1 MDDAQA
7 NWAVCS
13 EGFQN
18 RSNLRARLDAK
29 EVRGLA
35 GLDTAPELPFRCEQE
50 VLVERVGRNSHL
62 DPLAAARVIVMLP
75 ALAVNFNASAVFPKT
90 CGDPDTAG
98 P

>member
-35 GLDTAPELPFRCEQE
+35 GLDAALLFRCEQE
-50 VLVERVGRNSHL
+50 VLVERVGRNSQLHA
-62 DPLAAARVIVMLP
+62 LAAAQVIVTLS
-75 ALAVNFNASAVFPKT
+75 ALAVNFNASAVFPRT